1 MKIAMINGQNHKGST
16 YHIGKMLAD
25 KLGGEVTEFFLP
37 KDFGHFCIGCNQC
50 IVKDEKLCPYYK
62 ELKPLTDAIDS
73 ADVIILTSPVYVYHC
88 TGSMKAWLDLHGRAK
103 VLATDHWYLEFANL
117 LLPVVSESYL
127 YKSETQESQN
137 QVTLML
143 TLYLEDCVTD
153 GGNWRQ
159 FIRWHKRNYGR
170 YLPFYELSEDYLAD
184 EINKEDIAFLLWGIN
199 SPVGDDFDGVEN
211 PLDTDLLEF
220 ADVIYAQLEAVFE
233 TAPISDGLAGDW
245 LMESELMEKK
255 RTALPVA
262 APGDQLPVNVER
274 FLKASGG
281 EPLMFFDSYEALKL
295 FFVQALQWEDEE
307 DSLLPD
313 LKEFSDFVMYAN
325 PKGLLIGPDVAP
337 YFADKRT
344 PLYNAEVAEE
354 EAYELFCE
362 EGLCP
367 FDLLKYGMEH
377 ELLPEAQFPFENG
390 KELLHDN
397 WDFVARW
404 FLGEYYE
411 GE

>member
-1 MKIAMINGQNHKGST
+1 
-16 YHIGKMLAD
+16 
-25 KLGGEVTEFFLP
+25 
-37 KDFGHFCIGCNQC
+37 
-50 IVKDEKLCPYYK
+50 
-62 ELKPLTDAIDS
+62 
-73 ADVIILTSPVYVYHC
+73 
-88 TGSMKAWLDLHGRAK
+88 MKAWLDLHGRAK

-262 APGDQLPVNVER
+262 APGE
-274 FLKASGG
+274 G
-281 EPLMFFDSYEALKL
+281 
-295 FFVQALQWEDEE
+295 
-307 DSLLPD
+307 
-313 LKEFSDFVMYAN
+313 
-325 PKGLLIGPDVAP
+325 
-337 YFADKRT
+337 AD
-344 PLYNAEVAEE
+344 PAV
-354 EAYELFCE
+354 
-362 EGLCP
+362 
-367 FDLLKYGMEH
+367 
-377 ELLPEAQFPFENG
+377 
-390 KELLHDN
+390 
-397 WDFVARW
+397 
-404 FLGEYYE
+404 
-411 GE
+411 